1 MIFTHF
7 CFYRCVCIYLI
18 VLVQNYCEVNIHKRC
33 ILGLEYTIASVSTWQ
48 NVVLQP
54 IEVYKEVFIC
64 TQNFHR
70 HGTEFNECLKSPNM
84 GFSNQGKEPVYIKM
98 KYRNCSLNKGFRNLP
113 RFIFSFIYLFIYLII
128 RQNLKGFIYVIASD
142 EVLYIHRQHLYISPN
157 SDLWGIH

>member
-18 VLVQNYCEVNIHKRC
+18 VLVQNYCEVNVHKRC
-33 ILGLEYTIASVSTWQ
+33 ILVLEYTIASVSTWQ

-64 TQNFHR
+64 TQNFHW

-84 GFSNQGKEPVYIKM
+84 GFSNQGEGTCVYQDEIQELFPKQRIQ
-98 KYRNCSLNKGFRNLP
+98 KSTSLYFQL
-113 RFIFSFIYLFIYLII
+113 YLFIYLFNRRTKLEGIYI
-128 RQNLKGFIYVIASD
+128 CNSQWWGFIYT
-142 EVLYIHRQHLYISPN
+142 
-157 SDLWGIH
+157 